1 MFMPDIDCLKNE
13 EANLVDRILLLM
25 ITTLEMSGFQFGDI
39 ICYKTRCN
47 VGVRYKHFAVYVG
60 DVQICGKE
68 AWQDIFEQSKKY
80 HGKSCIFAKLK
91 TYDEPEVNNYLDD
104 YTDPLTGETYGKGD
118 DEDIIARI
126 TETYESCS
134 VYGSLHNNCEHL
146 ATYVR
151 YGVRIAVQFNMTFEG
166 LIFGNDK
173 FDKKHLLD
181 YLRKKS
187 KCPEDHNN

>member
-1 MFMPDIDCLKNE
+1 MLLRIKLACLHSLHQNQSAIK
-13 EANLVDRILLLM
+13 L
-25 ITTLEMSGFQFGDI
+25 SFFQFGDI

-60 DVQICGKE
+60 DVRICGKE

-151 YGVRIAVQFNMTFEG
+151 YGVRIAVQVRMN
-166 LIFGNDK
+166 I
-173 FDKKHLLD
+173 LLD
-181 YLRKKS
+181 NES
-187 KCPEDHNN
+187 KNPVSVASLMDVII